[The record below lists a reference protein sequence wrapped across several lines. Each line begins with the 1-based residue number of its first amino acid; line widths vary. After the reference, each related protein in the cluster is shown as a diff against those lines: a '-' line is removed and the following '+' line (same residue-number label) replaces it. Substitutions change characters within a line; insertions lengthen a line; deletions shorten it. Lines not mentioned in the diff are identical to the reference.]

1 MDVSKIESIFYHKT
15 VMLNETLN
23 LLNIKSGGT
32 YIDATLGGGGLS
44 GEILKKLDNNGRL
57 IAIDIDKDAIDYCK
71 EKFKNEKKIQIFNC
85 NFTEISEV
93 LKELKINKVDGIC
106 VDLGV
111 SSHQIDCAER
121 GFSYIHDAPLD
132 MRMGQSG
139 TSAYNIVNFT
149 EESKLSNIIHEF
161 GEEKFAKLIAKSV
174 CRRRKIKKIET
185 TRELVEI
192 IQSVVPKRFSGH
204 PAKKTFQA
212 IRISVNNEL
221 ENLDILLDNCIK
233 LLSSGGR
240 LAALSFH
247 SLEDRIVKQKMK
259 FWEKA
264 CICPPNAPICT
275 CSKKKEVFVINKK
288 AITANGSEIKNNPRS
303 KSAKL
308 RVCEKI

>member
-1 MDVSKIESIFYHKT
+1 
-15 VMLNETLN
+15 MLDETLN

-71 EKFKNEKKIQIFNC
+71 EKFKNEKKILIFNC

-139 TSAYNIVNFT
+139 ASAYDIVNFT

-221 ENLDILLDNCIK
+221 ENLDILLDNCVK

-240 LAALSFH
+240 LAVLSFH

-259 FWEKA
+259 FWEKT

-275 CSKKKEVFVINKK
+275 CSKKKEAFVINKK
-288 AITANGSEIKNNPRS
+288 AITSSSSEIKNNPRS

>member
-1 MDVSKIESIFYHKT
+1 MDYHKT
-15 VMLNETLN
+15 VMLDETLN
-23 LLNIKSGGT
+23 LLNIKSSGI

-44 GEILKKLDNNGRL
+44 GEILKKLDKNGRL
-57 IAIDIDKDAIDYCK
+57 IALDIDKDAIDYCK
-71 EKFKNEKKIQIFNC
+71 EKFKNEKRIQIFNR

-139 TSAYNIVNFT
+139 ASAYDIVNFT

-221 ENLDILLDNCIK
+221 ENLDILLDNCVK

-240 LAALSFH
+240 LAVLSFH

-259 FWEKA
+259 FLEKT

-275 CSKKKEVFVINKK
+275 CSKKKEAFVINKK
-288 AITANGSEIKNNPRS
+288 AITSSSSEIKNNPRS

>member
-1 MDVSKIESIFYHKT
+1 MDYHKT
-15 VMLNETLN
+15 VMLDETLN
-23 LLNIKSGGT
+23 LLNIKSGGIYVDT
-32 YIDATLGGGGLS
+32 TLGGGGLS

-139 TSAYNIVNFT
+139 ASAYDIVNFT

-221 ENLDILLDNCIK
+221 ENLDILLDNCVK

-240 LAALSFH
+240 LAVLSFH

-259 FWEKA
+259 FLEKT

-275 CSKKKEVFVINKK
+275 CSKKKEAFVINKK
-288 AITANGSEIKNNPRS
+288 AITSSSSEIKNNPRS

>member
-1 MDVSKIESIFYHKT
+1 
-15 VMLNETLN
+15 MLDETLN
-23 LLNIKSGGT
+23 LLNIKSSGI

-44 GEILKKLDNNGRL
+44 GEILKKLDKNGRL
-57 IAIDIDKDAIDYCK
+57 IALDIDKDAIDYCK
-71 EKFKNEKKIQIFNC
+71 EKFKNEKRIQIFNR

-139 TSAYNIVNFT
+139 ASAYDIVNFT

-221 ENLDILLDNCIK
+221 ENLDILLDNCVK

-240 LAALSFH
+240 LAVLSFH

-259 FWEKA
+259 FLEKT

-275 CSKKKEVFVINKK
+275 CSKKKEAFVINKK
-288 AITANGSEIKNNPRS
+288 AITSSSSEIKNNPRS

>member
-1 MDVSKIESIFYHKT
+1 MNYHKT
-15 VMLNETLN
+15 VMLDETLN
-23 LLNIKSGGT
+23 LLNIKSGGI
-32 YIDATLGGGGLS
+32 YVDATLGGGGLS
-44 GEILKKLDNNGRL
+44 GEILKKLDKNGRL

-139 TSAYNIVNFT
+139 ASAYDIVNFT

-221 ENLDILLDNCIK
+221 ENLDILLDNCVK

-240 LAALSFH
+240 LAVLSFH

-259 FWEKA
+259 FWEKT

-275 CSKKKEVFVINKK
+275 CSKKKEAFVINKK
-288 AITANGSEIKNNPRS
+288 AITSSSSEIKNNPRS

>member
-1 MDVSKIESIFYHKT
+1 MNYHKT
-15 VMLNETLN
+15 VMLDETLN

-71 EKFKNEKKIQIFNC
+71 EKFKNEKKILIFNC

-139 TSAYNIVNFT
+139 ASAYDIVNFT

-221 ENLDILLDNCIK
+221 ENLDILLDNCVK

-240 LAALSFH
+240 LAVLSFH

-259 FWEKA
+259 FWEKT

-275 CSKKKEVFVINKK
+275 CSKKKEAFVINKK
-288 AITANGSEIKNNPRS
+288 AITSSSSEIKNNPRS

>member
-1 MDVSKIESIFYHKT
+1 MNYHKT
-15 VMLNETLN
+15 VMLDETLN
-23 LLNIKSGGT
+23 LLNIKSGGI
-32 YIDATLGGGGLS
+32 YVDATLGGGGLS

-139 TSAYNIVNFT
+139 TSAYDIVNFT

-221 ENLDILLDNCIK
+221 ENLDILLDNCVK

-240 LAALSFH
+240 LAVLSFH

-259 FWEKA
+259 FWEKT

-275 CSKKKEVFVINKK
+275 CSKKKEVIVINKK
-288 AITANGSEIKNNPRS
+288 AITSSSSEIKNNPRS

-308 RVCEKI
+308 RICEKI

>member
-1 MDVSKIESIFYHKT
+1 MNYHKT
-15 VMLNETLN
+15 VMLDETLN
-23 LLNIKSGGT
+23 LLNIKSGGI
-32 YIDATLGGGGLS
+32 YVDATLGGGGLS

-139 TSAYNIVNFT
+139 TSAYDIVNFT

-221 ENLDILLDNCIK
+221 ENLDILLDNCVK

-240 LAALSFH
+240 LAVLSFH

-259 FWEKA
+259 FWEKT

-275 CSKKKEVFVINKK
+275 CSKKKEAFVINKK
-288 AITANGSEIKNNPRS
+288 AITSSSSEIKNNPRS

>member
-1 MDVSKIESIFYHKT
+1 
-15 VMLNETLN
+15 MLDETLN
-23 LLNIKSGGT
+23 LLNIKSGGIYVDT
-32 YIDATLGGGGLS
+32 TLGGGGLS

-139 TSAYNIVNFT
+139 ASAYDIVNFT

-221 ENLDILLDNCIK
+221 ENLDILLDNCVK

-240 LAALSFH
+240 LAVLSFH

-259 FWEKA
+259 FLEKT

-275 CSKKKEVFVINKK
+275 CSKKKEAFVINKK
-288 AITANGSEIKNNPRS
+288 AITSSSSEIKNNPRS

>member
-1 MDVSKIESIFYHKT
+1 MDYHKT
-15 VMLNETLN
+15 VMLDETLN
-23 LLNIKSGGT
+23 LLNIKSGGIYVDT
-32 YIDATLGGGGLS
+32 TLGGGGLS

-139 TSAYNIVNFT
+139 TSAYDIVNFT

-221 ENLDILLDNCIK
+221 ENLDILLDNCVK

-240 LAALSFH
+240 LAVLSFH

-259 FWEKA
+259 FLEKT

-275 CSKKKEVFVINKK
+275 CSKKKEAFFINKK
-288 AITANGSEIKNNPRS
+288 AITSSSSEIKNNPRS

>member
-1 MDVSKIESIFYHKT
+1 MNYHKT
-15 VMLNETLN
+15 VMLDETLN

-44 GEILKKLDNNGRL
+44 GEILKKLDNSGRL

-71 EKFKNEKKIQIFNC
+71 EKFKNEKKIRIFNC
-85 NFTEISEV
+85 NFTEIPEI

-139 TSAYNIVNFT
+139 ASAYDIVNFT

-221 ENLDILLDNCIK
+221 ENLDILLDNCVK

-247 SLEDRIVKQKMK
+247 SLEDRIIKQKMK
-259 FWEKA
+259 FWEKT

-275 CSKKKEVFVINKK
+275 CSKKKEAVIINKK
-288 AITANGSEIKNNPRS
+288 TITASSSELKNNPRS

>member
-1 MDVSKIESIFYHKT
+1 MNYHKT
-15 VMLNETLN
+15 VMLDETLN
-23 LLNIKSGGT
+23 LLNIKSGGI
-32 YIDATLGGGGLS
+32 YVDATLGGGGLS

-139 TSAYNIVNFT
+139 TSAYDIVNFT

-221 ENLDILLDNCIK
+221 ENLDILLDNCVK

-240 LAALSFH
+240 LAVLSFH

-259 FWEKA
+259 FWEKT

-275 CSKKKEVFVINKK
+275 CSKKKEAFVINKK

>member
-1 MDVSKIESIFYHKT
+1 MNYHKT
-15 VMLNETLN
+15 VMLDETLN

-71 EKFKNEKKIQIFNC
+71 EKFKNEKKILIFNC

-139 TSAYNIVNFT
+139 ASAYDIVNFT
-149 EESKLSNIIHEF
+149 EESKLSNIIHGF

-221 ENLDILLDNCIK
+221 ENLDILLDNCVK

-240 LAALSFH
+240 LAVLSFH

-259 FWEKA
+259 FWEKT

-275 CSKKKEVFVINKK
+275 CSKKKEAFVINKK
-288 AITANGSEIKNNPRS
+288 AITSSSSEIKNNPRS

>member
-1 MDVSKIESIFYHKT
+1 M
-15 VMLNETLN
+15 
-23 LLNIKSGGT
+23 
-32 YIDATLGGGGLS
+32 
-44 GEILKKLDNNGRL
+44 
-57 IAIDIDKDAIDYCK
+57 
-71 EKFKNEKKIQIFNC
+71 
-85 NFTEISEV
+85 
-93 LKELKINKVDGIC
+93 
-106 VDLGV
+106 DLGV

-139 TSAYNIVNFT
+139 TSAYDIVNFT

-221 ENLDILLDNCIK
+221 ENLDILLDNCVK

-275 CSKKKEVFVINKK
+275 CSKKKEAFVINKK

>member
-1 MDVSKIESIFYHKT
+1 MDVSKIENIFYHKT
-15 VMLNETLN
+15 VMLDETLN

-132 MRMGQSG
+132 MRMGQIG
-139 TSAYNIVNFT
+139 ASAYDIVNFT

-161 GEEKFAKLIAKSV
+161 GEEKFAKLIAKAV
-174 CRRRKIKKIET
+174 CRKRKIKKIET

-221 ENLDILLDNCIK
+221 ENLDILLDNCVK

-240 LAALSFH
+240 LAVLSFH

-259 FWEKA
+259 FWEKT

-308 RVCEKI
+308 RICEKI

>member
-1 MDVSKIESIFYHKT
+1 MNYHKT
-15 VMLNETLN
+15 VMLDETLN
-23 LLNIKSGGT
+23 LLNIKSGGI
-32 YIDATLGGGGLS
+32 YVDATLGGGGLS

-132 MRMGQSG
+132 MRMGQIG
-139 TSAYNIVNFT
+139 ASAYDIVNFT

-221 ENLDILLDNCIK
+221 ENLDILLDNCVK

-240 LAALSFH
+240 LAVLSFH

-259 FWEKA
+259 FWEKT

-275 CSKKKEVFVINKK
+275 CSKKKEVIVINKK
-288 AITANGSEIKNNPRS
+288 AITSSSSEIKNNPRS

-308 RVCEKI
+308 RICEKI